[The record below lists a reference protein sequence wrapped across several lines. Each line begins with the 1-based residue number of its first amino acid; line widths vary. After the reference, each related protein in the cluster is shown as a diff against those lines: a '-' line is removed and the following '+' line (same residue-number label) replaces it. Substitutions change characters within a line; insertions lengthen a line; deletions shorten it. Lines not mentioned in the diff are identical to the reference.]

1 MEHPRIIDVLG
12 LALALS
18 EAGAAAQPAGS
29 VGGGEL
35 TTLVAGRSWSLS
47 PYGDPDNAALSMVW
61 DFRRDG
67 SVCARAAGT
76 KAGDPCADEGRW
88 TLKGDV
94 LCWELN
100 WYGASYGFKSACS
113 AVRASAPGRLE
124 LRNEKAPDLSYM
136 VARPL

>member
-1 MEHPRIIDVLG
+1 MDVR
-12 LALALS
+12 AFIV
-18 EAGAAAQPAGS
+18 EANR
-29 VGGGEL
+29 VLL
-35 TTLVAGRSWSLS
+35 TRE
-47 PYGDPDNAALSMVW
+47 D
-61 DFRRDG
+61 
-67 SVCARAAGT
+67 
-76 KAGDPCADEGRW
+76 ADEGRW